1 MPSNRPPP
9 PTAYRGEAPESV
21 RRLDELERENASL
34 RKSVIALIVVTVLLG
49 TAAAWWF
56 GLLWKL
62 TR

>member
-1 MPSNRPPP
+1 
-9 PTAYRGEAPESV
+9 V

-34 RKSVIALIVVTVLLG
+34 RKSVIALVVVTVLLG